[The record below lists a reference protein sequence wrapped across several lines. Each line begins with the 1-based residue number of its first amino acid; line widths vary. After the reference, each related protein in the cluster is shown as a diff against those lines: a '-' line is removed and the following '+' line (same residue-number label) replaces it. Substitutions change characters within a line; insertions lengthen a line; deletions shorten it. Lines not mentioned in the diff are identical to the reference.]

1 MLTWNFK
8 RITGCRDLTVFI
20 YRRKISKQPSLLHV
34 NVEGFF
40 CI

>member
-20 YRRKISKQPSLLHV
+20 YRRKISKQDRA
-34 NVEGFF
+34 F
-40 CI
+40 CM

>member
-1 MLTWNFK
+1 M
-8 RITGCRDLTVFI
+8 TVFI

-40 CI
+40 VSRHYSLHLNLL